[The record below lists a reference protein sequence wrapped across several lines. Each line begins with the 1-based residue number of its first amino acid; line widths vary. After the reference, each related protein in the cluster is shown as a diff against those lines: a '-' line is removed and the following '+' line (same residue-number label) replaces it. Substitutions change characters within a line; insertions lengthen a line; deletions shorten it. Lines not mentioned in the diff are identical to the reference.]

1 MDGPLRAITINDGV
15 IVTVND
21 VRGDAVPLSPLG
33 FSGHGRNDIRARIKT
48 GRP

>member
-1 MDGPLRAITINDGV
+1 VRAITINDGM

-21 VRGDAVPLSPLG
+21 VMGDAVPLSPPG
-33 FSGHGRNDIRARIKT
+33 FSGHGRNDIMARIKT